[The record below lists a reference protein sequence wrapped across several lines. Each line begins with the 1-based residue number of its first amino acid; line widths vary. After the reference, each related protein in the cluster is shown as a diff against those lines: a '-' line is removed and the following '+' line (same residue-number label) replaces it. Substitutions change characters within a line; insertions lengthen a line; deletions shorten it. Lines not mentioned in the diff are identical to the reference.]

1 MSNGPSSAWM
11 VREFS
16 PSHMLWRNLV
26 FPHMRPLKDA
36 AGEGVAQHGPK
47 GHPRLVQPVL
57 VVDVK
62 HEPICSHAGGA
73 VVFDWTTQ
81 VCTATGWRY
90 QVWSGTDATAA
101 RRTASIGPL

>member
-11 VREFS
+11 GREFS

-62 HEPICSHAGGA
+62 REPICSMRAAPSCSIGRPR
-73 VVFDWTTQ
+73 
-81 VCTATGWRY
+81 C
-90 QVWSGTDATAA
+90 A
-101 RRTASIGPL
+101 RRRDGAIRCGVARTQPLLAELLP